1 MARVYNFYAGPAAI
15 PQTVLEAAQ
24 AELLDFA
31 GTGVSVMATSHR
43 SKEYDA
49 VHCETVSLVKEL
61 MNLGDDYE
69 VLLLQGG
76 ASLQFAMIPMNFLT
90 PETSA
95 DYVITGSWSKKALK
109 EAKLFGKTNIAA
121 DSAVDGNYIRVPSQ
135 DQLKLDPNAKY
146 CHITSNNTIAG
157 TQWDKFPDTGNVPLV
172 ADMSSDILSKQFDPK
187 PFGIIYA
194 GAQKNLGPAGMA
206 LVIIRK
212 DMLAQANA
220 GLTSMLSYKT
230 HADSNSLYNTCP
242 TFTIY
247 IVNKVLHW
255 IKDNGGVAGI
265 EKIND
270 QKANLLY
277 GAIDNS
283 NGFYKNPVEPNS
295 RSKMN
300 VVFRLPTEELEAKFV
315 KEGLGAGFV
324 GIKGHRS
331 VGGIRVSI
339 YNANGLDAVEA
350 VVAFMKDFAAKN
362 G

>member
-49 VHCETVSLVKEL
+49 IHCETVVLVKEL

-121 DSAVDGNYIRVPSQ
+121 DSAVDGNYIKVPSQ
-135 DQLKLDPNAKY
+135 DELKLDPNAKY

-172 ADMSSDILSKQFDPK
+172 ADMSSDILSRQFDPK

-194 GAQKNLGPAGMA
+194 GAQK
-206 LVIIRK
+206 
-212 DMLAQANA
+212 
-220 GLTSMLSYKT
+220 TSDL
-230 HADSNSLYNTCP
+230 
-242 TFTIY
+242 
-247 IVNKVLHW
+247 
-255 IKDNGGVAGI
+255 
-265 EKIND
+265 
-270 QKANLLY
+270 
-277 GAIDNS
+277 
-283 NGFYKNPVEPNS
+283 PVWPW
-295 RSKMN
+295 
-300 VVFRLPTEELEAKFV
+300 
-315 KEGLGAGFV
+315 
-324 GIKGHRS
+324 
-331 VGGIRVSI
+331 
-339 YNANGLDAVEA
+339 
-350 VVAFMKDFAAKN
+350 
-362 G
+362 